1 MIEAAGGTYVKQEV
15 VVDGNLI
22 TSEGPGTTL
31 KFAKAIISAS
41 AGKQKADETLGS
53 MLVDD

>member
-1 MIEAAGGTYVKQEV
+1 MIDSNGGTYEKSAV
-15 VVDGNLI
+15 VIDGNLI

-31 KFAKAIISAS
+31 QFAKAIISAS
-41 AGKQKADETLGS
+41 TGKQKADETMAS